1 MATLPFELVAPERI
15 LYSGEVD
22 AVVLPATDGD
32 ITVMPGHAPVMTTLK
47 AGFLVISDHKGH
59 GQRVL
64 VRGGFAD
71 VNPSGL
77 TVLAQRALPVEE
89 LTPDMLEREILH
101 AEMAYDA
108 TNDQQKKH
116 AAQEV
121 IGQLRE
127 ARAALNL

>member
-1 MATLPFELVAPERI
+1 MATLAFELVAPERI
-15 LYSGEVD
+15 LYSGDVN

-47 AGFLVISDHKGH
+47 AGLLVITDHTGH

-64 VRGGFAD
+64 VQGGFAD
-71 VNPSGL
+71 VNPGGL
-77 TVLAQRALPVEE
+77 TVLAQRALRVEE
-89 LTPDMLEREILH
+89 LTPVIIEREFLQ

-108 TNDQQKKH
+108 TNDQQKKL

-121 IGQLRE
+121 VAQLRE
-127 ARAALNL
+127 ARAALNF